1 MKREDEII
9 LKKLKDYLTEDY
21 LKSYDY
27 HELNIDKF
35 KKAILMSAVAEP
47 LEYLLEVE
55 PKVGVPYQK
64 YLYVKAMES
73 RLRGNGKNFDKVQEY
88 WGVWVRE

>member
-1 MKREDEII
+1 MMKQLEQFF
-9 LKKLKDYLTEDY
+9 TEDY

-27 HELNIDKF
+27 HELNIEKF
-35 KKAILMSAVAEP
+35 RKLIEKTKVADP
-47 LEYLLEVE
+47 LTYLLELE
-55 PKVGVPYQK
+55 SKVGVPYQK

-73 RLRGNGKNFDKVQEY
+73 KLRGNGKNFEKVQEY